1 MPQYNY
7 VTEGGERFT
16 AWQRMG
22 EPPLAA
28 HPETGEPCRR
38 ALPSRVN
45 AIDYTDAGAKTVGQ
59 QADRNMRRMGA
70 AAAAAAQEAHTP
82 RRKRPAFL
90 PGSGDAPDVSKIVK
104 SPEATTHYIR
114 TGEVKP

>member
-7 VTEGGERFT
+7 RTESGVEFT
-16 AWQRMG
+16 AYQRMS

-38 ALPSRVN
+38 TLPRGVN

-70 AAAAAAQEAHTP
+70 AAVAAAQEAHSP
-82 RRKRPAFL
+82 KRKRPSYL
-90 PGSGDAPDVSKIVK
+90 PGSGEPPDVSKILK
-104 SPEATTHYIR
+104 SPEAATHYVR